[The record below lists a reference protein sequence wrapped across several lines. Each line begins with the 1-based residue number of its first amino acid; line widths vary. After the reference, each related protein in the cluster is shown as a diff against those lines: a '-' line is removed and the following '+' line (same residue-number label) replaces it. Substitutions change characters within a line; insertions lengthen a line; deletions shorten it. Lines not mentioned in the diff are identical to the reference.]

1 MKSKIILI
9 ILFIYSVLTL
19 PGCNKENPVIPTTT
33 TVYTGYIV
41 GNSGKIYKSNDQG
54 SSWSELSSGVSTKLN
69 AVYAI
74 SSTDAIAV
82 GDYGTILKTTNGG
95 TNWTVLTSN
104 TSVNLK
110 NISYNSSTKQFWI
123 SGDNGVI
130 LYASN

>member
-1 MKSKIILI
+1 MKDKIILL
-9 ILFIYSVLTL
+9 ILFIWSVLIL
-19 PGCNKENPVIPTTT
+19 SSCKKDNPVIPTTT

-54 SSWSELSSGVSTKLN
+54 SSWSEQNSGVSTKLN

-74 SSTDAIAV
+74 SNTDAIAV

-95 TNWTVLTSN
+95 TNWTSLTSN

-110 NISYNSSTKQFWI
+110 SISYNSSTKQFWI
-123 SGDNGVI
+123 SGDNGII
-130 LYASN
+130 LYANN